1 MPRGIWIKAIALGIL
16 AEPGPLAPAAAQSA
30 PGSMGAR
37 SQAEVRISVRVMPR
51 FKVQAD
57 SAAHRPGKAGSP
69 AVTLTGNTPSLRF
82 ALVTQPGTEAP
93 ASATGRLLVLVVP
106 D

>member
-1 MPRGIWIKAIALGIL
+1 
-16 AEPGPLAPAAAQSA
+16 
-30 PGSMGAR
+30 
-37 SQAEVRISVRVMPR
+37 MPR

-57 SAAHRPGKAGSP
+57 SAAHRLGKPGSP